1 MLLSKEFVFTFGSKN
16 QELSSCDNDT
26 IKIISLFITY
36 FTIYRLNYIFFST
49 IHEFYYTISVNFY
62 LYL

>member
-26 IKIISLFITY
+26 IKIISLFIIY
-36 FTIYRLNYIFFST
+36 FTIYGLNYIFLILFM
-49 IHEFYYTISVNFY
+49 NFTA
-62 LYL
+62 LFQ